1 MTGPVGLVVDEQA
14 NRIFVSDS
22 EEGHVV
28 VLDGDNRSIVGRVLV
43 GSHPE
48 GLAFDQVLGL
58 LYVAN
63 AGDGTLSV
71 IRVADLS
78 VVSTIKISQGPLLG
92 LAADTATGRAYV
104 VHLGPPPSR
113 QIAVVDGLSGEVTV
127 AVAGS
132 RDRHLGDAY
141 TVAVDEERELLYV
154 AGGQELLVLETRD
167 WGLRGSTPVD
177 AVTYN
182 HGLAVDPARARVY
195 LLDSLRGELVILG
208 S

>member
-1 MTGPVGLVVDEQA
+1 
-14 NRIFVSDS
+14 
-22 EEGHVV
+22 V
-28 VLDGDNRSIVGRVLV
+28 VLNGDNRRIVGRVPV

-48 GLAFDQVLGL
+48 SLAFDQVSGL

-71 IRVADLS
+71 IRVGDLS

-92 LAADTATGRAYV
+92 LAADAAAGRVYV

-113 QIAVVDGLSGEVTV
+113 QIAVVDGRSGEVTV
-127 AVAGS
+127 SLAGS
-132 RDRHLGDAY
+132 RDRPLGDAY
-141 TVAVDEERELLYV
+141 TIAADEGRELLYV
-154 AGGQELLVLETRD
+154 ADGQELLVLETRS
-167 WGLRGSTPVD
+167 WALRDRTLVD

-182 HGLAVDPARARVY
+182 FGLAVDPARARVY

-208 S
+208 G